1 MKIEEIKPHIRQFM
15 FRQERGDPDFGSCMW
30 ASFILDTLNY
40 TLHISSD
47 CGEYAYGWSPTP
59 KSESFVHLMS
69 RIYEEYLLEKIA
81 ERDQF
86 DYEASKRE
94 TITNLEYYYDDDPD
108 RVNSIIE
115 KIGIREL
122 YDDMSDD
129 FHAYYQAMDDILSD
143 CGVDDTF
150 EIIAGVFEYPAGAK
164 KIAQIF
170 HDVLQP
176 ILKAELTEKAVE

>member
-47 CGEYAYGWSPTP
+47 CGEYAYGWTPTP

-69 RIYEEYLLEKIA
+69 RVHEEYLLEKIA
-81 ERDQF
+81 DRDQF
-86 DYEASKRE
+86 DYESSKRE
-94 TITNLEYYYDDDPD
+94 TITNLEYYYDDDPG
-108 RVNSIIE
+108 RVNSIID

-129 FHAYYQAMDDILSD
+129 HNAYYQAMDDILSD
-143 CGVDDTF
+143 DGVDDTF
-150 EIIAGVFEYPAGAK
+150 EIIASVFEYSAGAK

-176 ILKAELTEKAVE
+176 LLKAELTTKAVE

>member
-15 FRQERGDPDFGSCMW
+15 FRQERGDPDFGSCLW
-30 ASFILDTLNY
+30 ASFILDTKNY
-40 TLHISSD
+40 ALHIASD
-47 CGEYAYGWSPTP
+47 CGEYAYGWTPTP

-81 ERDQF
+81 DRDQF
-86 DYEASKRE
+86 DYEASKAE
-94 TITNLEYYYDDDPD
+94 TIENLKIYFDDEPEK
-108 RVNSIIE
+108 VESIIDE
-115 KIGIREL
+115 IVCREM

-129 FHAYYQAMDDILSD
+129 NNAFYRAMDDILSGN
-143 CGVDDTF
+143 GVNDTF
-150 EIIAGVFEYPAGAK
+150 EVITVVLDYSAGAK

-176 ILKAELTEKAVE
+176 LLKAELTEKAVE